1 VTILDANLLLYA
13 YNADAP
19 QQPAAAR
26 WLTKLLESGEP
37 IALPWV
43 TIWAFIRIATS
54 ARIWSNALS
63 AKQVFAIV
71 EEWLA
76 QPGIVVLQ
84 PGPRHAEI
92 LKQLIIEHSVTGPLV
107 TDAVLAAL
115 TLENGALLASTD
127 QGFRRFPGLRWT
139 NPLSLA

>member
-1 VTILDANLLLYA
+1 VTVIDANLLLYA

-19 QQPAAAR
+19 QQSAAAR
-26 WLTKLLESGEP
+26 WLRELLKSGEV

-43 TIWAFIRIATS
+43 TVWAFIRIATNS
-54 ARIWSNALS
+54 RIWSNPLS

-76 QPGIVVLQ
+76 QPGVVVLH

-92 LKQLIIEHSVTGPLV
+92 LKQLIIEYGVTGPLA

-115 TLENGALLASTD
+115 ALENGALLASTD
-127 QGFRRFPGLRWT
+127 QDFRRFSELRWK
-139 NPLSLA
+139 NPLSQ